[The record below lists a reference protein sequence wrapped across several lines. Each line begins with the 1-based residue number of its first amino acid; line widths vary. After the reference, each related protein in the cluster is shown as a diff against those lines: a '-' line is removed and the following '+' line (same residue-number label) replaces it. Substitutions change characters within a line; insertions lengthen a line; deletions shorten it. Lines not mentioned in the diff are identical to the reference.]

1 MKYLIVVP
9 DGAADEPIE
18 ALGGKTPLQTA
29 NMPHIDALAKLGE
42 VGMVSTVP
50 EGIAPGSDAANLSV
64 MGYDPKTYLTGRSPL
79 EAASIGIDM
88 NETDV
93 AFRTNIVTLDGDGAY
108 EDLIV
113 KDHSSGDIT
122 TAEADQLIQ
131 AVNEA
136 FANDKIQF
144 YTGVSYRHC
153 MIVHEGST
161 DYELTPPHDI
171 LTRKAGGYLPKGE
184 GSEFITE
191 MMKKS

>member
-18 ALGGKTPLQTA
+18 ALGNRTPLQTA
-29 NMPHIDALAKLGE
+29 NMPNVDALAALGE

-64 MGYDPKTYLTGRSPL
+64 MGYDPAVYLTGRSPL

-88 NETDV
+88 SDTDV
-93 AFRTNIVTLDGDGAY
+93 AFRTNIVTLEGDGPY
-108 EDLIV
+108 EELIV

-131 AVNEA
+131 AIDAYFE
-136 FANDKIQF
+136 K
-144 YTGVSYRHC
+144 
-153 MIVHEGST
+153 
-161 DYELTPPHDI
+161 
-171 LTRKAGGYLPKGE
+171 
-184 GSEFITE
+184 
-191 MMKKS
+191 